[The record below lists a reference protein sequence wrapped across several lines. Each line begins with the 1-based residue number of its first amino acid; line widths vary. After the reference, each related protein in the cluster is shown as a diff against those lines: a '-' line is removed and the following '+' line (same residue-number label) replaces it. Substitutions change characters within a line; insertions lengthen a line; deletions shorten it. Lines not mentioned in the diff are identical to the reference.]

1 MNKADIG
8 VVQEALK
15 ELIQDQHRPIDLN
28 KALLDK
34 VLSAVH
40 KYHPIMR
47 TTEGLAT
54 LEIDLNRTN
63 DGADIYAFLENG
75 TCVARVTVSVAEPPV
90 L

>member
-1 MNKADIG
+1 MTSE
-8 VVQEALK
+8 QEVTT
-15 ELIQDQHRPIDLN
+15 DRN

-75 TCVARVTVSVAEPPV
+75 TCVARVTISVAEPPV